1 MKRTSLRINGQCY
14 RVRNCLHSIWLLHSG
29 IWLLHL
35 LTIVQA
41 YNV

>member
-14 RVRNCLHSIWLLHSG
+14 RVRNCLHSIWLLH
-29 IWLLHL
+29 L